1 MGGPSSRLT
10 VAIAQR
16 PCRICLL
23 ALQRPAE
30 VPDTR
35 GMRITRNPY
44 QRLAA
49 GCALL
54 ALIASL
60 TVYPPA
66 AVPLLMVWFALALR
80 TR

>member
-1 MGGPSSRLT
+1 
-10 VAIAQR
+10 V
-16 PCRICLL
+16 
-23 ALQRPAE
+23 
-30 VPDTR
+30 
-35 GMRITRNPY
+35 RITHNPF

-60 TVYPPA
+60 TAYPPA
-66 AVPLLMVWFALALR
+66 AVPLLMLGFALALR

>member
-1 MGGPSSRLT
+1 VGGPRNRLT
-10 VAIAQR
+10 VAI
-16 PCRICLL
+16 PYGGPDCLL
-23 ALQRPAE
+23 ALQPQAE
-30 VPDTR
+30 APDMR

-60 TVYPPA
+60 TAYPPA
-66 AVPLLMVWFALALR
+66 AVPLLMVGFALALR
-80 TR
+80 AR